1 MEVCPENLPCPDEL
15 VMLGLGPEA
24 LAPHDVL
31 QGGEAI
37 PNFDLQLA
45 YALKH
50 RRYSLFTQ
58 IMKFIFLILCAF
70 AVAAATVMFFYAI
83 LY

>member
-1 MEVCPENLPCPDEL
+1 MPCPDEL
-15 VMLGLGPEA
+15 VTLGLGPEA

-31 QGGEAI
+31 QGGEAT
-37 PNFDLQLA
+37 PTFDIQQA

-58 IMKFIFLILCAF
+58 VMKLVFLMLCVF
-70 AVAAATVMFFYAI
+70 AVVSATIMFLYAI